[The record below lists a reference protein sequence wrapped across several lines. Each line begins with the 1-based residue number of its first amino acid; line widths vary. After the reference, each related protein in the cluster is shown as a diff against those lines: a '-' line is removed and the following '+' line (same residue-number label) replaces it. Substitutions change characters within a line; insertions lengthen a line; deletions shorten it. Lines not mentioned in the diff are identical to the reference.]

1 MAHESRVVAN
11 LSPGDR
17 HSFDG
22 IPFRHRSGNLD
33 RICPLCAGHGQ
44 WNNEFD
50 LASQRSKRTIC
61 PTCDGRGWIETG
73 SDMVHSDDIVLSESG
88 YPDWIV
94 RLDPPGEH
102 EQDTT
107 PG

>member
-11 LSPGDR
+11 LSPGDP

-22 IPFRHRSGNLD
+22 IPLRSRTDNLD
-33 RICPLCAGHGQ
+33 QVCPVCQGRGQ

-61 PTCDGRGWIETG
+61 PSCEGRGWIETG
-73 SDMVHSDDIVLSESG
+73 SDLIRSDDIVMSENG

-94 RLDPPGEH
+94 RLDPPGGDEP
-102 EQDTT
+102 ETT
-107 PG
+107 VG